1 MKGIMLAAGKSTRT
15 YPHTITRPKPLLKLL
30 DRTIIEY
37 NLSQLAGIIE
47 ELCVVVGYKKEMI
60 MEKLILFRSLYMGA
74 PCQPRGFIDV
84 DA

>member
-37 NLSQLAGIIE
+37 NLSQLAGIID

-60 MEKLILFRSLYMGA
+60 ISLLKDEFEGIKITY
-74 PCQPRGFIDV
+74 IE
-84 DA
+84 